1 MQPTSRIDAAD
12 RLSRKRAIGAA
23 VAALVFVAIQLI
35 APPFFVDKRESLRDS
50 QALLWL
56 VNALILLALLAT
68 GGGLVYNR
76 AERRRLND
84 ELSLTHPRS
93 AGMGACGSARA
104 AADVLFQV
112 PALAAFTARE
122 AAYLLL
128 TPSIAGALLAFAFLE
143 LRSHRDA

>member
-23 VAALVFVAIQLI
+23 IAALVFVAIQLI

-76 AERRRLND
+76 EVRRLLND
-84 ELSLTHPRS
+84 EVSRSHYRS
-93 AGMGACGSARA
+93 AVMCGFWIAMA
-104 AADVLFQV
+104 AAVVLFVV